1 MATTARRSHS
11 LKSPQH
17 WGDGGGPR
25 STQATSFST
34 SEQAYLGKKEKSEN
48 AKTNLLSTPYACNS
62 LTYQRTNARTHKY
75 PIPITK
81 TRPHTTSTIPTNAIT
96 VPTTLRRVGRS

>member
-34 SEQAYLGKKEKSEN
+34 PEQAYLGKKERKL
-48 AKTNLLSTPYACNS
+48 KTEKQ
-62 LTYQRTNARTHKY
+62 TYF
-75 PIPITK
+75 
-81 TRPHTTSTIPTNAIT
+81 S
-96 VPTTLRRVGRS
+96 